1 VAQRLASGGLGR
13 VTVLCAAADVSGV
26 EAARLLLEGGAD
38 PSLAD
43 GNGFTSHGG
52 GIIQTPLS
60 IFCMDHH

>member
-1 VAQRLASGGLGR
+1 M
-13 VTVLCAAADVSGV
+13 TVLCAAADVSEV